1 MAGVHKWDEMRSS
14 SVRLNFRLRK
24 QRQQLSPS
32 KRKSKARVYNTRWQ
46 CSYPGCIKEVLRL
59 RNHLRQTHRI
69 KDGEAIDEYVKI
81 SERVPET
88 RVHGE
93 NSASSEESEFSSSD
107 FEVEERLITETAY
120 ERMRNSETFGAID
133 SDSDEDWL
141 AREFNDQHGTNCAF
155 EDRDTGKIL
164 ECHYDNDK
172 IKENKF
178 RTNVEEIPKFHDN
191 ENYDNELSN
200 IEDDDDYDNEDLEEK
215 FYLSSKEEDDLLH
228 EFVQWQKSIDGG
240 NRAERQAQKHKRI
253 VMSIVRH
260 NDDTEIN
267 YEYLSCPSFLNSW
280 MTKLKD
286 ENKDPS
292 TIKTYLNSVKHFID
306 FIVASEKELFKNQNL
321 EKVRVLLRQW
331 RNTLYKEIQE
341 LDYEKQLNARDFFPT
356 PSEIEIFDKSE
367 ISISAMTTLKQAAAA
382 PNFQVTKTNFCLVR
396 DYILTSLIFDNASRP
411 GALSNMTLH
420 EYSKV
425 VFKDGGYVI
434 SVKKH
439 KTKHKGPAHIALS
452 TKNFKWLNTYLNK
465 FRNQLDGIDTNPKH
479 TVFVSWNGGPMDSSL
494 ITTQMGTFWKRALG
508 KSSAKINPTLVRKF
522 TTTTVHENVPS
533 MKQKTANL
541 LCHSLGMAEKKYALY
556 DKQQAAVGTSAALKQ
571 VQRRNF
577 SDCATFSDVPLD
589 EIFRNEIR
597 QKSIK
602 KADVEEKIFTENEYF
617 KNFKIDDKFIKKVKD
632 SVRYIIAKSSKNEDA
647 QPIKVAHENQDSP
660 VDDEVASADTDDVQ
674 TSGHSKVLVRT
685 RKAFS
690 SSELELIYKHLGHY
704 IYSNDTLSKSEFSE
718 YVSQVKELEELVK
731 KFGVNSLLVKMRTER
746 KNR

>member
-1 MAGVHKWDEMRSS
+1 MTGVHKWDEMRPS

-32 KRKSKARVYNTRWQ
+32 QRKTKARVCNTRWQ

-59 RNHLRQTHRI
+59 RNHLRQTHKI
-69 KDGEAIDEYVKI
+69 KDGEAIDEYVKL
-81 SERVPET
+81 SERVPEN
-88 RVHGE
+88 RVHNE

-107 FEVEERLITETAY
+107 FEEEERLITETAF
-120 ERMRNSETFGAID
+120 EKMRNCETFGAID

-141 AREFNDQHGTNCAF
+141 AREFNDQHGVDCAF
-155 EDRDTGKIL
+155 EDTEKL
-164 ECHYDNDK
+164 ESHYDNDNYSSLSVKEK
-172 IKENKF
+172 IRRKN
-178 RTNVEEIPKFHDN
+178 EEKIPEFHDN
-191 ENYDNELSN
+191 QNCDNEFSG

-280 MTKLKD
+280 MSKLKD
-286 ENKDPS
+286 EEKDPS

-356 PSEIEIFDKSE
+356 PSDIEIFDKSE
-367 ISISAMTTLKQAAAA
+367 ISNSAIATLKQAATM
-382 PNFQVTKTNFCLVR
+382 PNFKVTKTNFCLVR
-396 DYILTSLIFDNASRP
+396 DFILTSLIFDNASRP
-411 GALSNMTLH
+411 GALSNMTLD
-420 EYSKV
+420 EYSRV

-439 KTKHKGPAHIALS
+439 KTKHKGPAHIAFS
-452 TKNFKWLNTYLNK
+452 AKNFKWLKTYLNK
-465 FRNQLDGIDTNPKH
+465 FRNQLDGIGTTPKH
-479 TVFVSWNGGPMDSSL
+479 TVFVSWNGGLMDSSL

-508 KSSAKINPTLVRKF
+508 NSSAKINPTLVRKF

-533 MKQKTANL
+533 TKQKTANL

-556 DKQQAAVGTSAALKQ
+556 NKQQAAVGTSAALKE
-571 VQRRNF
+571 VQRRTF
-577 SDCATFSDVPLD
+577 SDCATFSDIPLN

-602 KADVEEKIFTENEYF
+602 KTDVKEKIFTENEYY
-617 KNFKIDDKFIKKVKD
+617 
-632 SVRYIIAKSSKNEDA
+632 R
-647 QPIKVAHENQDSP
+647 
-660 VDDEVASADTDDVQ
+660 
-674 TSGHSKVLVRT
+674 R
-685 RKAFS
+685 
-690 SSELELIYKHLGHY
+690 
-704 IYSNDTLSKSEFSE
+704 
-718 YVSQVKELEELVK
+718 
-731 KFGVNSLLVKMRTER
+731 
-746 KNR
+746 